1 MEEPIY
7 FESEKERLAYLR
19 GKNKKVDVV
28 PIEDKKPKK
37 RKWKRMSNKTFK
49 LQNCFE
55 MNQEVVYPQKI
66 KDICLG
72 CVQLSKSTRIMMW
85 KTLTARLCDI

>member
-28 PIEDKKPKK
+28 PIEDKKPKESEK
-37 RKWKRMSNKTFK
+37 ECQIKHLN
-49 LQNCFE
+49 
-55 MNQEVVYPQKI
+55 YKI
-66 KDICLG
+66 AL
-72 CVQLSKSTRIMMW
+72 R
-85 KTLTARLCDI
+85 

>member
-28 PIEDKKPKK
+28 PIEDKKPKEK
-37 RKWKRMSNKTFK
+37 K
-49 LQNCFE
+49 LKKN
-55 MNQEVVYPQKI
+55 VK
-66 KDICLG
+66 
-72 CVQLSKSTRIMMW
+72 
-85 KTLTARLCDI
+85 

>member
-28 PIEDKKPKK
+28 PIEDKKAKI
-37 RKWKRMSNKTFK
+37 
-49 LQNCFE
+49 
-55 MNQEVVYPQKI
+55 QESEKECQIKHLNYKI
-66 KDICLG
+66 AL
-72 CVQLSKSTRIMMW
+72 R
-85 KTLTARLCDI
+85 